1 MGHETS
7 SGGKAFAVPPEPS
20 AAQIALVIHAE
31 CRRAGRPLARGRHPA
46 RLPQIFRALILR
58 KDALGAL
65 RDAGCRRAGF
75 PPPEQS
81 ESFPMP
87 SQCLGLDQ
95 QQGVAPVMMEARE
108 QHEQASLVDA
118 KGRAFDGSRGDDE
131 LLLKERVLGDQLG
144 MRSAPIARAAR
155 PATTAGS
162 CEGTRSTARSE
173 RIRTQSSRLVP
184 TKIRVRTARRS
195 TRTDC

>member
-1 MGHETS
+1 
-7 SGGKAFAVPPEPS
+7 
-20 AAQIALVIHAE
+20 
-31 CRRAGRPLARGRHPA
+31 
-46 RLPQIFRALILR
+46 
-58 KDALGAL
+58 
-65 RDAGCRRAGF
+65 
-75 PPPEQS
+75 
-81 ESFPMP
+81 MP

-155 PATTAGS
+155 PATIAGS

-173 RIRTQSSRLVP
+173 RNRTQSSRLVP